1 MGDPKWGRGGR
12 EGHGQPRSPVEATA
26 ARRGWGAGPTRA
38 LRAAPAAAPSRAAGE
53 PDLPPSSE
61 AQTPSRGWGVGAT
74 ESQSKVSPRVWNLE
88 ARSLLPSDRKE
99 LGQRLLDPQADFKGT
114 GCALG
119 VQARGG
125 TPPAGGAWGLTAEW
139 AGSLKM
145 YLKALQHSWGGLGDG
160 VRGGG
165 GVSSKSKEGGSW
177 RRGTRSG
184 LASARAAG
192 AAAPLSPGN
201 LALWLRPAPARSRL
215 GRRSPAPPGRGYPGP
230 ASEASSRP
238 HTRQCG
244 PGPAPGG

>member
-1 MGDPKWGRGGR
+1 M
-12 EGHGQPRSPVEATA
+12 
-26 ARRGWGAGPTRA
+26 
-38 LRAAPAAAPSRAAGE
+38 
-53 PDLPPSSE
+53 
-61 AQTPSRGWGVGAT
+61 GAT

-88 ARSLLPSDRKE
+88 ARSLLPDDRKE
-99 LGQRLLDPQADFKGT
+99 LGQRLLDPQAGFRAQAALL
-114 GCALG
+114 GCRPGVGLHRLG
-119 VQARGG
+119 ERG
-125 TPPAGGAWGLTAEW
+125 GLTAEW

-215 GRRSPAPPGRGYPGP
+215 GRRSPTPPGRGYPGP